1 MSTKSPKRGDRLK
14 IVLIITAL
22 VVPGFLLGFIS
33 IIDRWAK
40 MPAKFYIWAVILLVV
55 AIAGGVII
63 ALRMVKREMALAQ
76 LKSDFVSN
84 AAHELKTP
92 LTSINMF
99 VEMLLLKLY
108 ENEAEA
114 EEYLR
119 VIQKESNRLIRLVER
134 VLDFSRIE
142 KGKKEFHYKQESIS
156 EVILSTVETFRSQL
170 VENECEI
177 TVNLMDNLPQLQI
190 DRDAISEALLNL
202 LSNAVKYS
210 FEEKKVTINAQTVN
224 DYVSIE
230 VIDNGIGIPEHQQK
244 KIFEPFYRVNDSL
257 STYQRERP
265 RKSGGVI
272 VSREVEGSGL
282 GLAFVKYIVEAH
294 GGKVTVQSPVLELFL
309 RKLRTSLKGKLRE
322 GKAGYGSKFT
332 LLLPSGEVER
342 LR

>member
-1 MSTKSPKRGDRLK
+1 MSKKSPKLGDRPACPAKKTAGRRLLGRLK
-14 IVLIITAL
+14 IVFIIA
-22 VVPGFLLGFIS
+22 VIVIPGFLLSFIS
-33 IIDRWAK
+33 LLSVRTK
-40 MPAKFYIWAVILLVV
+40 VYIWAVILLVI

-84 AAHELKTP
+84 VSHELKTP

-119 VIQKESNRLIRLVER
+119 VIQKESNRLIHLVER

-142 KGKKEFHYKQESIS
+142 KGKKEFHYKQESIR
-156 EVILSTVETFRSQL
+156 EVILSTVETFRTQL

-202 LSNAVKYS
+202 LNNAVKYS

-224 DYVSIE
+224 NYVAIE

-244 KIFEPFYRVNDSL
+244 KIFEPFYRVNDLL
-257 STYQRERP
+257 S
-265 RKSGGVI
+265 V
-272 VSREVEGSGL
+272 EVEGSGL
-282 GLAFVKYIVEAH
+282 GLAFVKYIAEAH
-294 GGKVTVQSPVLELFL
+294 GGKVTVQSPVLEPSV
-309 RKLRTSLKGKLRE
+309 SLKGKLRE
-322 GKAGYGSKFT
+322 GKVGYGSKFT
-332 LLLPSGEVER
+332 LLLPSSGFIPEIS
-342 LR
+342 LSY

>member
-1 MSTKSPKRGDRLK
+1 MSKKSQKLGDKLK
-14 IVLIITAL
+14 IALIIAAI
-22 VVPGFLLGFIS
+22 VVPSFLLSLIS
-33 IIDRWAK
+33 LFSVRTK
-40 MPAKFYIWAVILLVV
+40 VYIWVELLLVI
-55 AIAGGVII
+55 AIAGGVIVAI
-63 ALRMVKREMALAQ
+63 RMVNRKMALAQ
-76 LKSDFVSN
+76 IKSDFVSN
-84 AAHELKTP
+84 ASHQLKTP

-119 VIQKESNRLIRLVER
+119 VIQKESNRLICLVER
-134 VLDFSRIE
+134 LLDFSRIE
-142 KGKKEFHYKQESIS
+142 KGKKEFHYKPASIS
-156 EVILSTVETFRSQL
+156 EVILSTVEIFRAQL

-210 FEEKKVTINAQTVN
+210 FEEKKVTINAQTTN
-224 DYVSIE
+224 DHVAIE

-257 STYQRERP
+257 SPLPKGKTTKVRQ
-265 RKSGGVI
+265 GV

-282 GLAFVKYIVEAH
+282 GLALVKYIVEAH
-294 GGKVTVQSPVLELFL
+294 GGKVTVQSPVLE
-309 RKLRTSLKGKLRE
+309 RSE
-322 GKAGYGSKFT
+322 GKVGCGSKFT
-332 LLLPSGEVER
+332 LLLPSR
-342 LR
+342 RRTCSLACST